1 MKGHV
6 YVMLERLLKLISF
19 IGFFGIF
26 IGRIN
31 QTQIVILHKQ
41 VWWELPSRFRIK
53 MAKISIN
60 IAAGSIEKPKIV
72 VGIDLG
78 TTNSLVAYVPKGQ
91 GQPQIIPVRGN
102 SIVPSVVHF
111 DEHEVPAVGA
121 YAKDKLLGQPERT
134 IYSVKRLLGKNY
146 RDLPLDTLNIGYR
159 IIDDASE
166 NMVKVQVGAK
176 FYNPIELSAEILKEL
191 KQQAEVSLGVVVEQ
205 AVITVPAYFNE
216 SQRQATRDAGKLAG
230 LDVLRIINEPTAA
243 SLAYGIQAQSQGH
256 VLVYDLGGGTF
267 DVSILQIEDGVF
279 EVLST
284 HGDTYLGGD
293 DIDRRIAEYWREN
306 VSKEINENTPFAVL
320 RIWAE
325 KAKIQLSNNKSSAFE
340 HEFESGMRVVLDY
353 SNLVDIAK
361 PILDKTWNSVKRAL
375 KDAQL
380 NPSDIQEVVLVGG
393 STRFPEI
400 QEQLTKWFAD
410 SQINNQIDPDEVVAL
425 GAAIEADVL
434 AGNRSDVLL
443 LDVTP
448 LSLGIETAG
457 GLMDV
462 LIPRN
467 SKIPVRVGR
476 EYTTS
481 VDGQVNLKVSVFQGE
496 RELVAENRQLGSFIL
511 EGIPSMPAGMPKIE
525 IQFALNADGMLQ
537 VQAKELRSG
546 VVQKV
551 EIQPSYGLTDA
562 QVEEMLMSGLTNA
575 KADVEERLLRE
586 SQNEARQIIYTT
598 ERFIEK
604 NANLLTDEEIA
615 GTEQRM
621 EAVRG
626 LIDNSDRHLL
636 QNAIEILN
644 DFSRPFAERLMD
656 IAISKAFKG
665 NRIDQMK

>member
-1 MKGHV
+1 
-6 YVMLERLLKLISF
+6 
-19 IGFFGIF
+19 
-26 IGRIN
+26 
-31 QTQIVILHKQ
+31 
-41 VWWELPSRFRIK
+41 

-60 IAAGSIEKPKIV
+60 IASGSIEKPKIV

-91 GQPQIIPVRGN
+91 GQSQIIPIRGN
-102 SIVPSVVHF
+102 GIVPSVVHF
-111 DEHEVPAVGA
+111 DAHDVPAVGV

-146 RDLPLDTLNIGYR
+146 GDIPLNTLDIGYR
-159 IIDDASE
+159 IFDDSSE
-166 NMVKVQVGAK
+166 NMVKVQVGSR

-191 KQQAEVSLGVVVEQ
+191 KQQAEVSLGVLVEQ

-243 SLAYGIQAQSQGH
+243 SLAYGIQEQSQGH

-267 DVSILQIEDGVF
+267 DVSVLQIEDGVF

-293 DIDRRIAEYWREN
+293 DIDRRIAEYWREQT
-306 VSKEINENTPFAVL
+306 SQEANEKTPFAEL

-325 KAKIQLSNNKSSAFE
+325 KAKIELSNNKNAVFE
-340 HEFESGMRVVLDY
+340 YVFESGMKVYLDY
-353 SNLVDIAK
+353 AVLVKIAN
-361 PILDKTWNSVKRAL
+361 PILEKTWNSVKKAL

-380 NPSDIQEVVLVGG
+380 TPADIQEVVLVGG

-400 QEQLTKWFAD
+400 QEQLTQWFAE
-410 SQINNQIDPDEVVAL
+410 SRINNQINPDEVVAL

-562 QVEEMLMSGLTNA
+562 QVEEMLLSGLTNA
-575 KADVEERLLRE
+575 KTDVEERLLRE

-604 NANLLTDEEIA
+604 NANLLSNEEKA
-615 GTEQRM
+615 GTEQRI
-621 EAVRG
+621 ETVRG
-626 LIDNSDRHLL
+626 LIDNGDRHVL
-636 QNAIEILN
+636 QTAIENLN

-656 IAISKAFKG
+656 IAVSKALKG

>member
-1 MKGHV
+1 
-6 YVMLERLLKLISF
+6 
-19 IGFFGIF
+19 
-26 IGRIN
+26 
-31 QTQIVILHKQ
+31 
-41 VWWELPSRFRIK
+41 

-60 IAAGSIEKPKIV
+60 IASGSIEKKKVI

-78 TTNSLVAYVPKGQ
+78 TTNSLVAFVPKGDENA
-91 GQPQIIPVRGN
+91 QIIPVRGN
-102 SIVPSVVHF
+102 NIVPSVIHF
-111 DEHEVPAVGA
+111 DVHNIPAVGA
-121 YAKDKLLGQPERT
+121 FAKDKLLGDPERT

-146 RDLPLDTLNIGYR
+146 KDIPQDNMNLGYR
-159 IIDDASE
+159 IIDDQSD
-166 NMVKVQVGAK
+166 NLVKVQVGAK

-191 KQQAEVSLGVVVEQ
+191 KEQAQKTLNADVEQ

-243 SLAYGIQAQSQGH
+243 SLAYGIQTQSNGH
-256 VLVYDLGGGTF
+256 ILVYDFGGGTF

-293 DIDRRIAEYWREN
+293 DIDKAIVDYWQNKAREANFELDDFSILRHHAE
-306 VSKEINENTPFAVL
+306 S
-320 RIWAE
+320 
-325 KAKIQLSNNKSSAFE
+325 AKIQLSNEPKTVFE
-340 HEFESGMRVVLDY
+340 YKINSDFNLLLDY
-353 SNLVDIAK
+353 KTLVSIAE
-361 PILDKTWNSVKRAL
+361 PILEKTWNSVNRAL
-375 KDAQL
+375 NDAQL
-380 NPSDIQEVVLVGG
+380 KHTDIHEVVLVGG
-393 STRFPEI
+393 STRLPIIAEK
-400 QEQLTKWFAD
+400 LNNWFNQ
-410 SQINNQIDPDEVVAL
+410 SRINYQINPDEVVAL

-434 AGNRSDVLL
+434 AGNRTDVLL

-467 SKIPVRVGR
+467 SKIPQRVGR

-481 VDGQVNLKVSVFQGE
+481 VDGQINLKVAVFQGE
-496 RELVAENRQLGSFIL
+496 RELVEQNRKLGEFVL
-511 EGIPSMPAGMPKIE
+511 KDIPSMPAGMPKIE

-546 VVQKV
+546 VSQKV
-551 EIQPSYGLTDA
+551 EIQPSYGLTDEE
-562 QVEEMLMSGLTNA
+562 VEQMLMAGLANA
-575 KADVEERLLRE
+575 QSDVEERLLRE

-598 ERFIEK
+598 ERFIDK
-604 NANLLTDEEIA
+604 NANLLSEDEKI
-615 GTEQRM
+615 GTEQRI

-626 LIDNSDRHLL
+626 LLDGSDRHQL
-636 QNAIEILN
+636 QAKIEELN

-656 IAISKAFKG
+656 VAVSKALKG

>member
-400 QEQLTKWFAD
+400 QEQLTQWFAD

>member
-1 MKGHV
+1 
-6 YVMLERLLKLISF
+6 
-19 IGFFGIF
+19 
-26 IGRIN
+26 
-31 QTQIVILHKQ
+31 
-41 VWWELPSRFRIK
+41 

-60 IAAGSIEKPKIV
+60 IASGSIEKPKIV

-78 TTNSLVAYVPKGQ
+78 TTNSLVAYVPKGNQ
-91 GQPQIIPVRGN
+91 QAQIIPVRGN
-102 SIVPSVVHF
+102 SIVPSVIHF
-111 DEHEVPAVGA
+111 DAHDLPAVGV
-121 YAKDKLLGQPERT
+121 YAKDKLLGEPERT

-146 RDLPLDTLNIGYR
+146 KDVSVNALDLGYR
-159 IIDDASE
+159 IIDDESD
-166 NMVKVQVGAK
+166 NLVKVQIGTK

-191 KQQAEVSLGVVVEQ
+191 KQQAELSLNATVEQ

-230 LDVLRIINEPTAA
+230 LDVLRIVNEPTAA
-243 SLAYGIQAQSQGH
+243 SLAYGIQTESKGH
-256 VLVYDLGGGTF
+256 ILVYDFGGGTF

-279 EVLST
+279 EVLAT

-293 DIDRRIAEYWREN
+293 DIDRAIVNHWREKASQEN
-306 VSKEINENTPFAVL
+306 KEIGAFGAL
-320 RIWAE
+320 RHWAE
-325 KAKIQLSNNKSSAFE
+325 KAKIQLSNDKSAQFSRDFE
-340 HEFESGMRVVLDY
+340 GSISLDLTY
-353 SNLVDIAK
+353 DELVKLAV
-361 PILDKTWNSVKRAL
+361 PILDKTWNSVKKAL
-375 KDAQL
+375 KDADL
-380 NPSDIQEVVLVGG
+380 KHTDIQEVVLVGG
-393 STRFPEI
+393 STRFPLIEEYI
-400 QEQLTKWFAD
+400 KEWFHA
-410 SQINNQIDPDEVVAL
+410 SRINNQINPDEVVAL

-481 VDGQVNLKVSVFQGE
+481 VDGQVNLKVAVFQGE
-496 RELVAENRQLGSFIL
+496 RELVAENRQLGEFIL
-511 EGIPSMPAGMPKIE
+511 QGIPSMPAGMPKIE

-551 EIQPSYGLTDA
+551 EIQPSYGLTDT
-562 QVEEMLMSGLTNA
+562 QVEEMLLSGLMNA
-575 KADVEERLLRE
+575 QTDVEERLLRE

-598 ERFIEK
+598 QRFIEK
-604 NANLLTDEEIA
+604 NANLLTQEEIA

-621 EAVRG
+621 NAVRG
-626 LIDNSDRHLL
+626 LIEHSDRHQL
-636 QNAIEILN
+636 QTAIETLN
-644 DFSRPFAERLMD
+644 DFSRPFAERVMD
-656 IAISKAFKG
+656 IAVSKALKG

>member
-1 MKGHV
+1 
-6 YVMLERLLKLISF
+6 
-19 IGFFGIF
+19 
-26 IGRIN
+26 
-31 QTQIVILHKQ
+31 
-41 VWWELPSRFRIK
+41 

-60 IAAGSIEKPKIV
+60 IASGSIEKPKIV

-91 GQPQIIPVRGN
+91 GQSQIIPIRGN
-102 SIVPSVVHF
+102 GIVPSVVHF
-111 DEHEVPAVGA
+111 DAHDVPAVGV

-146 RDLPLDTLNIGYR
+146 GDIPLNTLDIGYR
-159 IIDDASE
+159 IIDDSSE
-166 NMVKVQVGAK
+166 NMVKVQVGSR

-191 KQQAEVSLGVVVEQ
+191 KQQAEVSLGVLVEQ

-243 SLAYGIQAQSQGH
+243 SLAYGIQEQSQGH

-267 DVSILQIEDGVF
+267 DVSVLQIEDGVF

-293 DIDRRIAEYWREN
+293 DIDRRIAEYWREQT
-306 VSKEINENTPFAVL
+306 SQEINEKTPFAEL

-325 KAKIQLSNNKSSAFE
+325 KAKIELSNNKNAVFE
-340 HEFESGMRVVLDY
+340 YVFESGMKVYLDY
-353 SNLVDIAK
+353 AVLVKIAN
-361 PILDKTWNSVKRAL
+361 PILEKTWNSVKKAL

-380 NPSDIQEVVLVGG
+380 TPGDIQEVVLVGG

-400 QEQLTKWFAD
+400 QEQLTQWFAE
-410 SQINNQIDPDEVVAL
+410 SRINNQINPDEVVAL

-562 QVEEMLMSGLTNA
+562 QVEEMLLSGLTNA
-575 KADVEERLLRE
+575 KTDVEERLLRE

-604 NANLLTDEEIA
+604 NANLLSNEEKA
-615 GTEQRM
+615 GTEQRI
-621 EAVRG
+621 ETVRG
-626 LIDNSDRHLL
+626 LIDNGDRHVL
-636 QNAIEILN
+636 QTAIENLN

-656 IAISKAFKG
+656 IAVSKALKG

>member
-1 MKGHV
+1 
-6 YVMLERLLKLISF
+6 
-19 IGFFGIF
+19 
-26 IGRIN
+26 
-31 QTQIVILHKQ
+31 
-41 VWWELPSRFRIK
+41 

-60 IAAGSIEKPKIV
+60 IASGSIEKKKVI

-78 TTNSLVAYVPKGQ
+78 TTNSLVAFVPKGDENA
-91 GQPQIIPVRGN
+91 QIIPVRGN
-102 SIVPSVVHF
+102 NIVPSVIHF
-111 DEHEVPAVGA
+111 DVHNIPAVGA
-121 YAKDKLLGQPERT
+121 FAKDKLLGDPERT

-146 RDLPLDTLNIGYR
+146 KDIPQDNINLGYR
-159 IIDDASE
+159 IIDDQSD
-166 NMVKVQVGAK
+166 NLVKVQVGAK

-191 KQQAEVSLGVVVEQ
+191 KEQAQKTLNADVEQ

-243 SLAYGIQAQSQGH
+243 SLAYGIQTQSNGH
-256 VLVYDLGGGTF
+256 ILVYDFGGGTF

-293 DIDRRIAEYWREN
+293 DIDKAIVDYWQNKAREANFELDDFSILRHHAE
-306 VSKEINENTPFAVL
+306 S
-320 RIWAE
+320 
-325 KAKIQLSNNKSSAFE
+325 AKIQLSNEPKTVFE
-340 HEFESGMRVVLDY
+340 YKINSDFNLHLDY
-353 SNLVDIAK
+353 KTLVSIAE
-361 PILDKTWNSVKRAL
+361 PILEKTWNSVNRAL
-375 KDAQL
+375 NDAQL
-380 NPSDIQEVVLVGG
+380 KHTDIHEVVLVGG
-393 STRFPEI
+393 STRLPIIAEK
-400 QEQLTKWFAD
+400 LNNWFNQ
-410 SQINNQIDPDEVVAL
+410 SRINNQINPDEVVAL

-434 AGNRSDVLL
+434 AGNRTDVLL

-467 SKIPVRVGR
+467 SKIPQRVGR

-481 VDGQVNLKVSVFQGE
+481 VDGQINLKVAVFQGE
-496 RELVAENRQLGSFIL
+496 RELVEQNRKLGEFVL
-511 EGIPSMPAGMPKIE
+511 KDIPSMPAGMPKIE

-546 VVQKV
+546 VSQKV

-562 QVEEMLMSGLTNA
+562 EVEQMLMAGLANA
-575 KADVEERLLRE
+575 QSDVEERLLRE

-598 ERFIEK
+598 ERFIDK
-604 NANLLTDEEIA
+604 NANLLSEDEKL
-615 GTEQRM
+615 GTEQRI
-621 EAVRG
+621 EALRG
-626 LIDNSDRHLL
+626 LLDGSDRHQL
-636 QNAIEILN
+636 QAKIEELN

-656 IAISKAFKG
+656 VAVSKALKG

>member
-159 IIDDASE
+159 IIDDVSE

>member
-1 MKGHV
+1 
-6 YVMLERLLKLISF
+6 
-19 IGFFGIF
+19 
-26 IGRIN
+26 
-31 QTQIVILHKQ
+31 
-41 VWWELPSRFRIK
+41 

-60 IAAGSIEKPKIV
+60 IASGSIEKPKIV

-91 GQPQIIPVRGN
+91 GQSQIIPIRGN
-102 SIVPSVVHF
+102 GIVPSVVHF
-111 DEHEVPAVGA
+111 DAHDVPAVGV

-146 RDLPLDTLNIGYR
+146 GDIPLNTLDIGYR
-159 IIDDASE
+159 IIDDSSE
-166 NMVKVQVGAK
+166 NMVKVQVGTR

-191 KQQAEVSLGVVVEQ
+191 KQQAEVSLGVLVEQ

-243 SLAYGIQAQSQGH
+243 SLAYGIQEQSQGH

-267 DVSILQIEDGVF
+267 DVSVLQIEDGVF

-293 DIDRRIAEYWREN
+293 DIDRRIAEYWREQT
-306 VSKEINENTPFAVL
+306 SQEINEKTPFAEL

-325 KAKIQLSNNKSSAFE
+325 KAKIELSNNKNAVFE
-340 HEFESGMRVVLDY
+340 YVFESGMKVYLDY
-353 SNLVDIAK
+353 AVLVKIAN
-361 PILDKTWNSVKRAL
+361 PILEKTWNSVKKAL

-380 NPSDIQEVVLVGG
+380 TPADIQEVVLVGG

-400 QEQLTKWFAD
+400 QEQLTQWFAE
-410 SQINNQIDPDEVVAL
+410 SRINNQINPDEVVAL

-434 AGNRSDVLL
+434 VGNRSDVLL

-562 QVEEMLMSGLTNA
+562 QVEEMLLSGLTNA
-575 KADVEERLLRE
+575 KTDVEERLLRE

-604 NANLLTDEEIA
+604 NANLLSNEEKA
-615 GTEQRM
+615 GTEQRI
-621 EAVRG
+621 ETVRG
-626 LIDNSDRHLL
+626 LIDNGDRHAL
-636 QNAIEILN
+636 QTAIENLN

-656 IAISKAFKG
+656 IAVSKALKG

>member
-1 MKGHV
+1 
-6 YVMLERLLKLISF
+6 
-19 IGFFGIF
+19 
-26 IGRIN
+26 
-31 QTQIVILHKQ
+31 
-41 VWWELPSRFRIK
+41 

-60 IAAGSIEKPKIV
+60 IASGSIEKPKIV

-78 TTNSLVAYVPKGQ
+78 TTNSLVAYVPKGSQ
-91 GQPQIIPVRGN
+91 YAQIIPVRGN
-102 SIVPSVVHF
+102 SIVPSVIHF
-111 DEHEVPAVGA
+111 DAHDLPAVGV
-121 YAKDKLLGQPERT
+121 YAKDKLLGEPDRT

-146 RDLPLDTLNIGYR
+146 KDVSLDALDLGYR
-159 IIDDASE
+159 IIDDESD
-166 NMVKVQVGAK
+166 NLVKVQVGSK

-191 KQQAEVSLGVVVEQ
+191 KQQAELALNVKVEQ

-230 LDVLRIINEPTAA
+230 LDVLRIVNEPTAA
-243 SLAYGIQAQSQGH
+243 SLAYGIQTESKGQI
-256 VLVYDLGGGTF
+256 LVYDFGGGTF

-279 EVLST
+279 EVLAT

-293 DIDRRIAEYWREN
+293 DIDRAIVNHWREKASQEN
-306 VSKEINENTPFAVL
+306 KEIGAFGAL
-320 RIWAE
+320 RHWAE
-325 KAKIQLSNNKSSAFE
+325 KAKIQLSNDKSAHFCYDFE
-340 HEFESGMRVVLDY
+340 GSIEL
-353 SNLVDIAK
+353 NLTYDELVKLAA
-361 PILDKTWNSVKRAL
+361 PILDKTWNSVKKAL
-375 KDAQL
+375 KDADL
-380 NPSDIQEVVLVGG
+380 KHADIQEVVLVGG
-393 STRFPEI
+393 STRFPLIEEHI
-400 QEQLTKWFAD
+400 KDWFH
-410 SQINNQIDPDEVVAL
+410 SSRINNQINPDEVVAL

-481 VDGQVNLKVSVFQGE
+481 VDGQVNLKVAVFQGE
-496 RELVAENRQLGSFIL
+496 RELVAENRLLGEFIL
-511 EGIPSMPAGMPKIE
+511 QGIPSMPAGMPKIE

-551 EIQPSYGLTDA
+551 EIQPSYGLTDT
-562 QVEEMLMSGLTNA
+562 QVEEMLLSGLMNA
-575 KADVEERLLRE
+575 KTDVEERLLRE

-604 NANLLTDEEIA
+604 NANLLTQEEIA

-621 EAVRG
+621 SAVRG
-626 LIDNSDRHLL
+626 LIEQSDRHQL
-636 QNAIEILN
+636 QTAIETLN
-644 DFSRPFAERLMD
+644 DFSRPFAERVMD
-656 IAISKAFKG
+656 IAVSKALKG

>member
-1 MKGHV
+1 
-6 YVMLERLLKLISF
+6 
-19 IGFFGIF
+19 
-26 IGRIN
+26 
-31 QTQIVILHKQ
+31 
-41 VWWELPSRFRIK
+41 

-60 IAAGSIEKPKIV
+60 IASGSIEKKKVI

-78 TTNSLVAYVPKGQ
+78 TTNSLVAFVPKGDENA
-91 GQPQIIPVRGN
+91 QIIPVRGN
-102 SIVPSVVHF
+102 NIVPSVIHF
-111 DEHEVPAVGA
+111 DVHNIPAVGA
-121 YAKDKLLGQPERT
+121 FAKDKLLGDPERT

-146 RDLPLDTLNIGYR
+146 KDIPQDNMNLGYR
-159 IIDDASE
+159 IIDDQSD
-166 NMVKVQVGAK
+166 NLVKVQVGAK

-191 KQQAEVSLGVVVEQ
+191 KEQAQKTLNADVEQ

-243 SLAYGIQAQSQGH
+243 SLAYGIQTQSNGH
-256 VLVYDLGGGTF
+256 ILVYDFGGGTF

-293 DIDRRIAEYWREN
+293 DIDKAIVDYWQNKAREANFELDDFSILRHHAE
-306 VSKEINENTPFAVL
+306 S
-320 RIWAE
+320 
-325 KAKIQLSNNKSSAFE
+325 AKIQLSNEPKTVFE
-340 HEFESGMRVVLDY
+340 YKINSDFNLLLDY
-353 SNLVDIAK
+353 KTLVSIAE
-361 PILDKTWNSVKRAL
+361 PILEKTWNSVNRAL
-375 KDAQL
+375 NDAQL
-380 NPSDIQEVVLVGG
+380 KHTDIHEVVLVGG
-393 STRFPEI
+393 STRLPIIAEK
-400 QEQLTKWFAD
+400 LNNWFNQ
-410 SQINNQIDPDEVVAL
+410 SRINYQINPDEVVAL

-434 AGNRSDVLL
+434 AGNRTDVLL

-467 SKIPVRVGR
+467 SKIPQRVGR

-481 VDGQVNLKVSVFQGE
+481 VDGQINLKVAVFQGE
-496 RELVAENRQLGSFIL
+496 RELVEQNRKLGEFVL
-511 EGIPSMPAGMPKIE
+511 KDIPSMPAGMPKIE

-546 VVQKV
+546 VSQKV

-562 QVEEMLMSGLTNA
+562 EVEQMLMAGLANA
-575 KADVEERLLRE
+575 QSDVEERLLRE

-598 ERFIEK
+598 ERFIDK
-604 NANLLTDEEIA
+604 NANLLSEDEKI
-615 GTEQRM
+615 GTEQRI

-626 LIDNSDRHLL
+626 LLDGSDRHQL
-636 QNAIEILN
+636 QAKIEELN

-656 IAISKAFKG
+656 VAVSKALKG

>member
-1 MKGHV
+1 
-6 YVMLERLLKLISF
+6 
-19 IGFFGIF
+19 
-26 IGRIN
+26 
-31 QTQIVILHKQ
+31 
-41 VWWELPSRFRIK
+41 

-60 IAAGSIEKPKIV
+60 IASGSIEKKKVI

-78 TTNSLVAYVPKGQ
+78 TTNSLVAFVPKGDENA
-91 GQPQIIPVRGN
+91 QIIPVRGN
-102 SIVPSVVHF
+102 NIVPSVIHF
-111 DEHEVPAVGA
+111 DVHNIPAVGA
-121 YAKDKLLGQPERT
+121 FAKDKLLGDPERT

-146 RDLPLDTLNIGYR
+146 KDIPQDNMNLGYR
-159 IIDDASE
+159 IIDDQSD
-166 NMVKVQVGAK
+166 NLVKVQVGAK

-191 KQQAEVSLGVVVEQ
+191 KEQAQKTLNADVEQ

-243 SLAYGIQAQSQGH
+243 SLAYGIQTQSNGH
-256 VLVYDLGGGTF
+256 ILVYDFGGGTF

-293 DIDRRIAEYWREN
+293 DIDKAIVDYWQNKAREANFELDDFSILRHHAE
-306 VSKEINENTPFAVL
+306 S
-320 RIWAE
+320 
-325 KAKIQLSNNKSSAFE
+325 AKIQLSNDPKMVFE
-340 HEFESGMRVVLDY
+340 YKINSDFNLLLDY
-353 SNLVDIAK
+353 KTLVSIAE
-361 PILDKTWNSVKRAL
+361 PILEKTWNSVNRAL
-375 KDAQL
+375 NDAQL
-380 NPSDIQEVVLVGG
+380 KHTDIHEVVLVGG
-393 STRFPEI
+393 STRLPIIAEK
-400 QEQLTKWFAD
+400 LNNWFNQ
-410 SQINNQIDPDEVVAL
+410 SRINYQINPDEVVAL

-434 AGNRSDVLL
+434 AGNRTDVLL

-467 SKIPVRVGR
+467 SKIPQRVGR

-481 VDGQVNLKVSVFQGE
+481 VDGQINLKVAVFQGE
-496 RELVAENRQLGSFIL
+496 RELVEQNRKLGEFVL
-511 EGIPSMPAGMPKIE
+511 KDIPSMPAGMPKIE

-546 VVQKV
+546 VSQKV
-551 EIQPSYGLTDA
+551 EIQPSYGLTDEE
-562 QVEEMLMSGLTNA
+562 VEQMLMAGLANA
-575 KADVEERLLRE
+575 QSDVEERLLRE

-598 ERFIEK
+598 ERFIDK
-604 NANLLTDEEIA
+604 NANLLSEDEKL
-615 GTEQRM
+615 GTEQRI

-626 LIDNSDRHLL
+626 LLDGSDRHQL
-636 QNAIEILN
+636 QAKIEELN

-656 IAISKAFKG
+656 VAVSKALKG

>member
-1 MKGHV
+1 
-6 YVMLERLLKLISF
+6 
-19 IGFFGIF
+19 
-26 IGRIN
+26 
-31 QTQIVILHKQ
+31 
-41 VWWELPSRFRIK
+41 

-60 IAAGSIEKPKIV
+60 IASGSIEKKKVI

-78 TTNSLVAYVPKGQ
+78 TTNSLVAFVPKGDENA
-91 GQPQIIPVRGN
+91 QIIPVRGN
-102 SIVPSVVHF
+102 NIVPSVIHF
-111 DEHEVPAVGA
+111 DVHNIPAVGA
-121 YAKDKLLGQPERT
+121 FAKDKLLGDPERT

-146 RDLPLDTLNIGYR
+146 KDIPQDNINLGYR
-159 IIDDASE
+159 IIDDQSD
-166 NMVKVQVGAK
+166 NLVKVQVGAK

-191 KQQAEVSLGVVVEQ
+191 KEQAQKTLNADVEQ

-243 SLAYGIQAQSQGH
+243 SLAYGIQTQSNGH
-256 VLVYDLGGGTF
+256 ILVYDFGGGTF

-293 DIDRRIAEYWREN
+293 DIDKTIVDYWQNKAREANFELDDFSILRHHAE
-306 VSKEINENTPFAVL
+306 S
-320 RIWAE
+320 
-325 KAKIQLSNNKSSAFE
+325 AKIQLSNEPKTVFE
-340 HEFESGMRVVLDY
+340 YKINSDFNLHLDY
-353 SNLVDIAK
+353 KTLVSIAE
-361 PILDKTWNSVKRAL
+361 PILEKTWNSVNRAL
-375 KDAQL
+375 NDAQL
-380 NPSDIQEVVLVGG
+380 KHTDIHEVVLVGG
-393 STRFPEI
+393 STRLPIIAEK
-400 QEQLTKWFAD
+400 LNNWFNQ
-410 SQINNQIDPDEVVAL
+410 SRINNQINPDEVVAL

-434 AGNRSDVLL
+434 AGNRTDVLL

-467 SKIPVRVGR
+467 SKIPQRVGR

-481 VDGQVNLKVSVFQGE
+481 VDGQINLKVAVFQGE
-496 RELVAENRQLGSFIL
+496 RELVDQNRKLGEFVL
-511 EGIPSMPAGMPKIE
+511 KDIPSMPAGMPKIE

-546 VVQKV
+546 VSQKV

-562 QVEEMLMSGLTNA
+562 EVEQMLMAGLANA
-575 KADVEERLLRE
+575 QSDVEERLLRE

-598 ERFIEK
+598 ERFIDK
-604 NANLLTDEEIA
+604 NANLLSEDEKL
-615 GTEQRM
+615 GTEQRI
-621 EAVRG
+621 EALRG
-626 LIDNSDRHLL
+626 LLDGSDRHQL
-636 QNAIEILN
+636 QAKIEELN

-656 IAISKAFKG
+656 VAVSKALKG